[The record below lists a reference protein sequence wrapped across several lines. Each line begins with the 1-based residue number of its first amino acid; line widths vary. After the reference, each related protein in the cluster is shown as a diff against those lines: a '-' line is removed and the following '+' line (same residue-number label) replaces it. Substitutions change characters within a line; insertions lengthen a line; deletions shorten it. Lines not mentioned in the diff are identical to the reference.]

1 MLKAYQKMYRDSPQH
16 FDYPPVHDPT
26 VINYIL
32 HPHHFE
38 VKKVNIFNIQAKID
52 VDVGKCSYGRTN
64 CYFSYA
70 DKPK

>member
-38 VKKVNIFNIQAKID
+38 VKKVNILIFRQK
-52 VDVGKCSYGRTN
+52 
-64 CYFSYA
+64 
-70 DKPK
+70 